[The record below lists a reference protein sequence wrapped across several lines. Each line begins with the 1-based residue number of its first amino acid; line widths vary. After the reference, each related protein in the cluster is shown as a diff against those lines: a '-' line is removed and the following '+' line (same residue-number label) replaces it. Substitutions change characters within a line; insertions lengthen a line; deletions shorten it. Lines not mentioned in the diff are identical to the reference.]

1 MGTVVEISSASLASS
16 KSLLNRALI
25 VQSFF
30 PELKLHYNQNFL
42 GEDVLHLRDSLKDIN
57 QKQVF
62 NCGEGAAPLRFLAI
76 RLSRLKGCFEI
87 LGSERLLSRPHHSLV
102 NVLEQ
107 LGCRN
112 VRFTQRSL
120 CFESSGVWPS
130 RVSLSTDQTSQVY
143 SALLLS
149 SWNLNQDF
157 EIHLSSFMSSE
168 SYAQM
173 TELMLQEMGLQFEK
187 TAKGFRVKAQ
197 QKIKIKEYSIEPD
210 MSCAAAVAALGLIKK
225 GVVLRDLPENSLQG
239 DRVFFEWLS
248 SMGADFLV
256 TKQEHNK
263 IKITIHPSLLVGIE
277 VNLSST
283 PDLFP
288 VLAALASRA
297 ISKSTFFGLD
307 NLNSKESPRLDRIQE
322 LLLSLGVKCRILKSE
337 EGSSGNVFDVL
348 PAAFSEQLW
357 PAQII
362 KFSPDQ
368 DHRLAM
374 AAAVLQL
381 SGAPLKI
388 QNPQCVKK
396 SFPNFW
402 EIFEE
407 FNR

>member
-1 MGTVVEISSASLASS
+1 MGSVVEISSASLASS
-16 KSLLNRALI
+16 KSVLNRALI

-30 PELKLHYNQNFL
+30 PELKLDYNEKFL
-42 GEDVLHLRDSLKDIN
+42 GDDVLHLRESLKDIN
-57 QKQVF
+57 QKDVF

-76 RLSRLKGCFEI
+76 RLSRLKGHFEI
-87 LGSERLLSRPHHSLV
+87 LGSQRLLSRPHDSLV

-112 VRFTQRSL
+112 ILLTGKSL
-120 CFESSGVWPS
+120 CFESSGIWPLS
-130 RVSLSTDQTSQVY
+130 VSLSTDQTSQVY

-149 SWNLNQDF
+149 SWNLAHDF
-157 EIHLSSFMSSE
+157 EINLASTMASE

-173 TELMLQEMGLQFEK
+173 TELMLQEMGLHFEK
-187 TAKGFRVKAQ
+187 ASNFFQIKAH
-197 QKIKIKEYSIEPD
+197 QKIKINKYSIEPD

-225 GVVLRDLPENSLQG
+225 GVILKDLPSNSLQG

-248 SMGADFLV
+248 AMGADFLV
-256 TKQEHNK
+256 STQEHNK

-297 ISKSTFFGLD
+297 TSKSTFFGLD
-307 NLNSKESPRLDRIQE
+307 NLNSKESPRLNRIQG
-322 LLLSLGVKCRILKSE
+322 LLAALGVKSRILKSE
-337 EGSSGNVFDVL
+337 ERSSGNVFEVL

-357 PAQII
+357 PDQII

-381 SGAPLKI
+381 SGAPLEI
-388 QNPQCVKK
+388 QNPRCVKK

-407 FNR
+407 FNL